1 MHIGIEIKKAYSDFQ
16 GLKLCLMLSFIFAS
30 VIFLRIS
37 KTFHV
42 CVSIDFTNMLR
53 DFGWEILASRRF
65 SCFVFEIQSKLI
77 RITVIFLC

>member
-16 GLKLCLMLSFIFAS
+16 GLKLYLKLYLMFSFIFAS
-30 VIFLRIS
+30 VIFVRIS

-53 DFGWEILASRRF
+53 DFG
-65 SCFVFEIQSKLI
+65 
-77 RITVIFLC
+77 